1 MTMKIKKVCCDL
13 CGGDITRAMKFYDR
27 FGCRY
32 CYECNEF
39 LKGKYRK
46 GGKNDNSDN
55 TRDPERDHL
64 QSDNKRLRRGK
75 R

>member
-1 MTMKIKKVCCDL
+1 MKKKVRKVCCDL
-13 CGGDITRAMKFYDR
+13 CGDDITRAMKFYDR
-27 FGCRY
+27 YGCRY

-46 GGKNDNSDN
+46 EKKKNADIDSAGESGRDNLSHN
-55 TRDPERDHL
+55 HR
-64 QSDNKRLRRGK
+64 RLRR